1 MANDV
6 GQLDDDVRARGR
18 RFLRLRLRLRLG
30 LGLGGGRDRSRS
42 SSDDVRKLDDDA
54 RTSTFRRLELQ
65 STCYFCERGLLLD
78 SGICD
83 V

>member
-18 RFLRLRLRLRLG
+18 GFLRLRLGLR

-42 SSDDVRKLDDDA
+42 SGDDVRKLDDDA

-78 SGICD
+78 SGICN